1 MSNSRRRVKLFVL
14 DEERQW
20 SDRGTGHVSAIY
32 TDQDNESKGIMLLV
46 RSEEDGEYSQG
57 EPPYSG
63 PPLYI

>member
-46 RSEEDGEYSQG
+46 RSEEDGEYFGYDVMKLEKEG
-57 EPPYSG
+57 ER
-63 PPLYI
+63 